1 MKNKNKFPIFTF
13 ILSLILLSLG
23 FYFEYIVNEKR
34 ILKKSLNNFLENV
47 VEVVN
52 MFEFDTGLEN
62 NYTNT
67 SEITIT
73 SNSYNNHNFLINK
86 KINNNQEYTLNLAN
100 ISKNLNEV
108 KTNIKIVNDIKNK
121 KRFFSL
127 QSKINEE
134 NFLTYKKLIENSTDY
149 YYVDGF
155 LNTYINNGNN
165 NYFEAINEKNNS
177 LDNAK
182 YLSEFIIESIFNN
195 IETSTFDKTK
205 ETIDILGKTKKYNKL
220 AITIDNEMIEK
231 LKKKIIKD
239 LKNDD
244 KANNIIIATG
254 KDIENIDYNILPKNS
269 KIIYNIY
276 TDNYTYK
283 IKKYEII
290 YIGENKTITLTY
302 ECKDNNKGIGT
313 LLIDS
318 TKYTYE
324 YINKERSKE
333 IKIYSNDK
341 ETGRIIIEKTKTGII
356 FDTNLSVDNKE
367 ITVNYIM
374 NILNLKKNKSY
385 NKEQQLTIRAE
396 INKEPLNLDI
406 VIDSK
411 VTNKTKI
418 EEDTKT
424 SVIEK
429 TISKEEKDRL
439 NNILMEKLIRLN
451 S

>member
-23 FYFEYIVNEKR
+23 FYFEYITNEKR
-34 ILKKSLNNFLENV
+34 ILKKSLNIFLENI

-108 KTNIKIVNDIKNK
+108 KTNIKIVNDTKNK

-127 QSKINEE
+127 QSKLNDE

-149 YYVDGF
+149 YYVEDF

-195 IETSTFDKTK
+195 IDTSTFDKTK

-239 LKNDD
+239 LKSDD
-244 KANNIIIATG
+244 KANNIIISTG

-276 TDNYTYK
+276 TENYTYK

-290 YIGENKTITLTY
+290 YIKEGKTITLTY
-302 ECKDNNKGIGT
+302 ECKDNNQGSGT

-318 TKYTYE
+318 AKYTYE

-333 IKIYSNDK
+333 IKIYSNDN

-356 FDTNLSVDNKE
+356 FDTNLSMDNKE

-385 NKEQQLTIRAE
+385 NQEQQLTIRAE

-406 VIDSK
+406 VINSK

-439 NNILMEKLIRLN
+439 NNMLMEKLIRLN